1 MEFTE
6 KGIPLSLKPAF
17 QEYDIHQ
24 LDPERDAFTV
34 IERTLARGKRDEV
47 RWLFTHYRTEK
58 LIEWMKFLG
67 WRRLP
72 RRRLL
77 WWQLYFDLP
86 DLPQRKN
93 VWPH

>member
-1 MEFTE
+1 ME
-6 KGIPLSLKPAF
+6 
-17 QEYDIHQ
+17 
-24 LDPERDAFTV
+24 R
-34 IERTLARGKRDEV
+34 RWGKSAARDEL
-47 RWLFTHYRTEK
+47 RWLFAHYSRKK

-86 DLPQRKN
+86 DLPQRNN

>member
-24 LDPERDAFTV
+24 LDPERDAFTI

-47 RWLFTHYRTEK
+47 RWLFSHFETAQLVAWLQTY
-58 LIEWMKFLG
+58 G
-67 WRRLP
+67 WRSLP
-72 RRRLL
+72 RRRLSF
-77 WWQLYFDLP
+77 WSNYFELHSLP
-86 DLPQRKN
+86 ERKN